1 MKPAPTPLLTSWHQN
16 PGRFYL
22 YVLARVIA
30 YDILP
35 EDAGDQKMTRPTLAS
50 FKQKALNDPEV
61 RAEEAYA
68 EAVGYRIEINFL
80 PVSHST

>member
-1 MKPAPTPLLTSWHQN
+1 
-16 PGRFYL
+16 
-22 YVLARVIA
+22 
-30 YDILP
+30 
-35 EDAGDQKMTRPTLAS
+35 MTRPTLAS

-68 EAVGYRIEINFL
+68 EAVGYRIEINLL